1 MAAHLCMLH
10 SEWMARN
17 PATTPQGRD
26 EMFERFEQIGQVMH
40 HDWSS
45 VPGRAYG
52 FMIPLNTT
60 VSQTLKL
67 SSISYVFTMLQRF

>member
-1 MAAHLCMLH
+1 MIAAHLRMVH

-26 EMFERFEQIGQVMH
+26 EMFEHFERIGQVMRY
-40 HDWSS
+40 DWSS

-52 FMIPLNTT
+52 FMIPFKKRFRKPFK
-60 VSQTLKL
+60 KL
-67 SSISYVFTMLQRF
+67 FRKH

>member
-1 MAAHLCMLH
+1 MNTKPTPREVIAAHLRMVH

-17 PATTPQGRD
+17 PATTPQGHD
-26 EMFERFEQIGQVMH
+26 EMFERFERIGQVMR

-52 FMIPLNTT
+52 FMIPFK
-60 VSQTLKL
+60 KL
-67 SSISYVFTMLQRF
+67 FRKH